1 MCHAMPAVQS
11 TLLDPYKTLSAEEVR
26 LATMW
31 YREDNMEP
39 SEVASLLRR
48 DKSTMARLLV
58 MQKAMYVARGG
69 QRLWTCTS
77 T

>member
-1 MCHAMPAVQS
+1 MPAVQS

-26 LATMW
+26 FATMW
-31 YREDNMEP
+31 YKEDNMEP

>member
-1 MCHAMPAVQS
+1 MPAVQS

-31 YREDNMEP
+31 YKEDNMEP

-58 MQKAMYVARGG
+58 M
-69 QRLWTCTS
+69 
-77 T
+77 

>member
-1 MCHAMPAVQS
+1 MCHAMPDVQS
-11 TLLDPYKTLSAEEVR
+11 TLLDPCKTLSAEEVR

-31 YREDNMEP
+31 YKEDNMEP